1 MIRWQLALAVGL
13 TLALIGC
20 APHREIIKKERTLTA
35 DEVMRRVRVRA
46 GFVKTLGGSGTITV
60 ETREASTSGSFD
72 VVLKKPDSLRVEFHG
87 PFGIHVGTL
96 TVSRDQFVFFN
107 RRENTAVIG
116 KPDGSTLQSMFH
128 LKIRCEELVNA
139 FAGGFPDADDH
150 DSLAGFS
157 VDRDLY
163 VLLFRNANGT
173 KEYRVDGDDFLVM
186 DYRTLDAQ
194 GTATL
199 TGFISRTTE
208 AGDVTMPSLL
218 RIIFPNEHRSITIAY
233 DDIRV
238 NEPVDCSFVLPKN
251 VERID
256 R

>member
-1 MIRWQLALAVGL
+1 M
-13 TLALIGC
+13 
-20 APHREIIKKERTLTA
+20 K
-35 DEVMRRVRVRA
+35 RVRDRA

-72 VVLKKPDSLRVEFHG
+72 VVLKKPDSLRVEFRG

-96 TVSRDQFVFFN
+96 TVSRDEFVFFN

-116 KPDGSTLQSMFH
+116 KPDGSTLQSMFR
-128 LKIRCEELVNA
+128 LKIRFEELLNA

-157 VDRDLY
+157 VDQDLY
-163 VLLFRNANGT
+163 VLLFRNADGT
-173 KEYRVDGDDFLVM
+173 KEYRIDGDDFLVM
-186 DYRTLDAQ
+186 GYRMLDAQ

-199 TGFISRTTE
+199 IGFISRTTE
-208 AGDVTMPSLL
+208 TDNVTMPSLL
-218 RIIFPNEHRSITIAY
+218 RIVFPDEHRSVTIAY
-233 DDIRV
+233 DDIWI
-238 NEPVDCSFVLPKN
+238 NKPVDCSFVLPKN